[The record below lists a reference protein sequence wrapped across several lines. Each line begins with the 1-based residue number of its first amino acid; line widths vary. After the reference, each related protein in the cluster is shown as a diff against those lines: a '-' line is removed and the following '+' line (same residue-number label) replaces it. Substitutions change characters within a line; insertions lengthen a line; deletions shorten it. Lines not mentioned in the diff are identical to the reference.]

1 MTNNREINF
10 NDFTFK
16 YKSQKDPTLK
26 EINFTIGE
34 AEKILV
40 IGPSGSGKSTIAK
53 AINGQIPNTYDG
65 DILGEVKVC
74 NKDIKKSSIFDLSL
88 KVGTVLQDTD
98 GQFVG
103 LTVAEDIAFSLE
115 NDNVKKEDM
124 LNEVNSWAEVL
135 AIKDLLNQKP
145 GELSGGQKQRVSL
158 AGVLVSNTPILLLDE
173 PLANLDPASGLST
186 MKLVDKLNKNYG
198 CSIIVIEHRL
208 EEALS
213 MKPDR
218 ILIIDDGKLIF
229 DGKTSDLLKMNLLD
243 EIGVRKPLYIKA
255 LDYSKVD
262 VGKYDSLSNFEDT
275 NILENDL
282 LKIKNWADSIKV
294 NHDLSKKNSI
304 LQVRNLCF
312 SYGKK
317 KKTLDDLSFT
327 INKGDIVSL
336 VGPNGAGKS
345 TLAKL
350 LCGFIRPTS
359 GEIILDNED
368 IKNKSIKEIA
378 EKIGFCLQNPN
389 AMISK
394 TSVKEE
400 VAFGLKLRNVKE
412 EEIIEKSNKILE
424 ICGLYPFRNWPI
436 AALSYG
442 QKRRVTIASI
452 LILDPQ
458 ILILDEPT
466 AGQDYKHYTEIMEF
480 IKSLNKKLDLTIL
493 MISHD
498 MHLIQEYT
506 DRTLV
511 IANGKLLADTSANEL
526 FANSKLLEKASLTET
541 SLYKLAKKI
550 NYEPKD
556 FIEKFI
562 SYERGNYER

>member
-65 DILGEVKVC
+65 DILGEVRVC

-115 NDNVKKEDM
+115 NDNVKKEEM
-124 LNEVNSWAEVL
+124 LKEVNSWAEVL

-145 GELSGGQKQRVSL
+145 RELSGGQKQRVSL

-282 LKIKNWADSIKV
+282 LKIKSWADSIKV
-294 NHDLSKKNSI
+294 HQDLSKKNSI

-312 SYGKK
+312 SYGKNK
-317 KKTLDDLSFT
+317 NTLDDLSFN

-400 VAFGLKLRNVKE
+400 VAFGLRLRNVKE
-412 EEIIEKSNKILE
+412 EVIIEKSNKILE

-550 NYEPKD
+550 KYEPKD

>member
-26 EINFTIGE
+26 EINFTVGE

-74 NKDIKKSSIFDLSL
+74 NKDIKESSIFDLSL

-115 NDNVKKEDM
+115 NDNVEKEEM
-124 LNEVNSWAEVL
+124 LKEVNYWAEVL

-158 AGVLVSNTPILLLDE
+158 AGVLVSHTPILLLDE

-275 NILENDL
+275 TILENDL

-294 NHDLSKKNSI
+294 DQDLSKKNSI

-317 KKTLDDLSFT
+317 KNTLDDLSFT

-400 VAFGLKLRNVKE
+400 VAFGLRLRNVKE
-412 EEIIEKSNKILE
+412 EVIIEKSNKILE

-480 IKSLNKKLDLTIL
+480 IKSLNKKLNLTIL

>member
-10 NDFTFK
+10 TNFTFK
-16 YKSQKDPTLK
+16 YKSQKNPTL
-26 EINFTIGE
+26 IDIDFTIKEG
-34 AEKILV
+34 EKILI

-53 AINGQIPNTYDG
+53 AINAQIPNTYDG
-65 DILGEVKVC
+65 DIKGDVKIC
-74 NKDIKKSSIFDLSL
+74 DKNIKESSIFDLSL

-115 NDNVKKEDM
+115 NDNVKKDEM
-124 LNEVNSWAEVL
+124 LKEVNSWAEVL
-135 AIKDLLNQKP
+135 AIKDLLGQKP

-158 AGVLVSNTPILLLDE
+158 AGVLVSHTPILLLDE

-186 MKLVDKLNKNYG
+186 MKLLDKLNKDYG

-208 EEALS
+208 EEALN
-213 MKPDR
+213 MMPDR
-218 ILIIDDGKLIF
+218 ILIIGEGKLIF
-229 DGKTSDLLKMNLLD
+229 DGKTSDLLKTNLLD

-262 VGKYDSLSNFEDT
+262 IGKYDNLSNFEDT

-282 LKIKNWADSIKV
+282 SKIKNWADSVKV
-294 NHDLSKKNSI
+294 QEDLSKKNPI
-304 LQVRNLCF
+304 LQIKNLCF
-312 SYGKK
+312 SYGKN
-317 KKTLDDLSFT
+317 KKTLEDLSFT

-359 GEIILDNED
+359 GEIILANKD
-368 IKNKSIKEIA
+368 IKNQSIKEIA

-394 TSVKEE
+394 TSVIEE
-400 VAFGLKLRNVKE
+400 VSFGLKLRNVKE
-412 EEIIEKSNKILE
+412 EEIKEKTKKILE

-480 IKSLNKKLDLTIL
+480 IKNLNQKLNLTIL

-511 IANGKLLADTSANEL
+511 IANGKLLADTSAKEL

-550 NYEPKD
+550 SYNPQE

>member
-10 NDFTFK
+10 TNFTFK
-16 YKSQKDPTLK
+16 YKSQKNPTL
-26 EINFTIGE
+26 IDIDFTIKEG
-34 AEKILV
+34 EKILI

-53 AINGQIPNTYDG
+53 AINAQIPNAYDG
-65 DILGEVKVC
+65 DIKGDVKIC
-74 NKDIKKSSIFDLSL
+74 DKDIKESSIFDLSL

-115 NDNVKKEDM
+115 NDNVKKDEM
-124 LNEVNSWAEVL
+124 LKEVNSWAEVL
-135 AIKDLLNQKP
+135 AIKDLLGQKP

-158 AGVLVSNTPILLLDE
+158 AGVLVSHTPILLLDE

-186 MKLVDKLNKNYG
+186 MKLLDKLNKDYG

-208 EEALS
+208 EEALN
-213 MKPDR
+213 MMPDR
-218 ILIIDDGKLIF
+218 ILIIGEGKLIF
-229 DGKTSDLLKMNLLD
+229 DGKTSDLLKTNLLD

-262 VGKYDSLSNFEDT
+262 IGKYDNLSNFEDT

-282 LKIKNWADSIKV
+282 SKIKNWADSVKV
-294 NHDLSKKNSI
+294 QEDLSKKNPI
-304 LQVRNLCF
+304 LQIKNLCF
-312 SYGKK
+312 SYGKN
-317 KKTLDDLSFT
+317 KKTLEDLSFT

-359 GEIILDNED
+359 GEIILANKD
-368 IKNKSIKEIA
+368 IKNQSIKEIA

-394 TSVKEE
+394 TSVIEE
-400 VAFGLKLRNVKE
+400 VSFGLKLRNVKE
-412 EEIIEKSNKILE
+412 EEIKEKTKKILE

-480 IKSLNKKLDLTIL
+480 IKNLNQKLNLTIL

-511 IANGKLLADTSANEL
+511 IANGKLLADTSAKEL
-526 FANSKLLEKASLTET
+526 FANSGLLEKASLAET

-550 NYEPKD
+550 SYNPQE

>member
-10 NDFTFK
+10 NNFTFK

-74 NKDIKKSSIFDLSL
+74 NKDIKESSIFDLSL

-115 NDNVKKEDM
+115 NDNVKKEEM
-124 LNEVNSWAEVL
+124 LKEVNSWAEVL

-158 AGVLVSNTPILLLDE
+158 AGVLVSHTPILLLDE

-294 NHDLSKKNSI
+294 HQDISKKNSI

-359 GEIILDNED
+359 GEIILDNEN

-480 IKSLNKKLDLTIL
+480 IKSLNKKLNLTIL

>member
-65 DILGEVKVC
+65 DILGEVRVC

-115 NDNVKKEDM
+115 NDNVEKEEM
-124 LNEVNSWAEVL
+124 LKEVNSWAEVL

-158 AGVLVSNTPILLLDE
+158 AGVLVSHTPILLLDE

-312 SYGKK
+312 SYGKNK
-317 KKTLDDLSFT
+317 NTLDDLSFT

-412 EEIIEKSNKILE
+412 EVIIEKSNKILE

>member
-65 DILGEVKVC
+65 DILGEVRVC

-115 NDNVKKEDM
+115 NDNVEKEDM
-124 LNEVNSWAEVL
+124 LKEVNSWAEVL

-186 MKLVDKLNKNYG
+186 MRLVDKLNKNYG

-294 NHDLSKKNSI
+294 HQDISKKNSI

-312 SYGKK
+312 SYGKNK
-317 KKTLDDLSFT
+317 NTLDDLSFT

-400 VAFGLKLRNVKE
+400 VAFGLRLRNVKE
-412 EEIIEKSNKILE
+412 EVIIEKSNKILE

-480 IKSLNKKLDLTIL
+480 IKSLNKKLNLTIL

>member
-312 SYGKK
+312 SYGKNK
-317 KKTLDDLSFT
+317 NTLDDLSFT

-400 VAFGLKLRNVKE
+400 VAFGLRLRNVKE
-412 EEIIEKSNKILE
+412 EVIIEKSNKILE

>member
-115 NDNVKKEDM
+115 NDNVEKEDM
-124 LNEVNSWAEVL
+124 LKEVNSWAEVL

-158 AGVLVSNTPILLLDE
+158 AGVLVSHTPILLLDE

-294 NHDLSKKNSI
+294 DQDLSKKNSI

-480 IKSLNKKLDLTIL
+480 IKSLNKKLNLTIL

>member
-115 NDNVKKEDM
+115 NDNVEKEDM
-124 LNEVNSWAEVL
+124 LKEVNSWAEVL

-158 AGVLVSNTPILLLDE
+158 AGVLVSHTPILLLDE

-282 LKIKNWADSIKV
+282 LKIKSWADSIKV
-294 NHDLSKKNSI
+294 HQDLSKKNSI

-312 SYGKK
+312 SYGKNK
-317 KKTLDDLSFT
+317 NTLDDLSFT

-412 EEIIEKSNKILE
+412 EEIIEKSNKILQ

-480 IKSLNKKLDLTIL
+480 IKSLNKKLNLTIL

-550 NYEPKD
+550 KYEPKD

>member
-65 DILGEVKVC
+65 DILGEVRVC

-115 NDNVKKEDM
+115 NDNVEKEDM
-124 LNEVNSWAEVL
+124 LKEVNSWAEVL

-229 DGKTSDLLKMNLLD
+229 DGKTSDLLKMKLLD

-400 VAFGLKLRNVKE
+400 VAFGLRLRNVKE
-412 EEIIEKSNKILE
+412 EVIIEKSNKILE

-480 IKSLNKKLDLTIL
+480 IKSLNKKLNLTIL

>member
-26 EINFTIGE
+26 EINFTVGE

-74 NKDIKKSSIFDLSL
+74 NKDIKESSIFDLSL

-115 NDNVKKEDM
+115 NDNVEKEEM
-124 LNEVNSWAEVL
+124 LKEVNSWAEVL

-158 AGVLVSNTPILLLDE
+158 AGVLVSHTPILLLDE

-198 CSIIVIEHRL
+198 CSIVVIEHRL

-262 VGKYDSLSNFEDT
+262 VGKYDNLSNFEDT

-294 NHDLSKKNSI
+294 DQDLSKKNSI

-317 KKTLDDLSFT
+317 KNTLDDLSFT

-400 VAFGLKLRNVKE
+400 VAFGLRLRNVKE

-480 IKSLNKKLDLTIL
+480 IKSLNKKLNLTIL